1 MVENM
6 EEKSTNGNYHHL
18 AETSLSTAYG
28 QRILTP
34 EMSSLITSVNEL
46 PIKIFEM
53 LKMGK
58 ETGNDIGMD
67 QSPEFASWSS
77 NFGNFLVEFKMN
89 APQRK

>member
-6 EEKSTNGNYHHL
+6 ERKPTDGNNGQS
-18 AETSLSTAYG
+18 AETSLLTTTG
-28 QRILTP
+28 LRILTP
-34 EMSSLITSVNEL
+34 EMSNLITSVNEL
-46 PIKIFEM
+46 AIKNFEM

-58 ETGNDIGMD
+58 EAVNDIGMD